1 MRLLAHLALSLEET
15 QAGTGGKVPKDG
27 SKVPKA
33 CDKIPEDGG
42 KAPENKGKDP
52 SEDEDPEV
60 HPDNK
65 TFARPKKKTK
75 AGLKIVLYGQVQWR

>member
-15 QAGTGGKVPKDG
+15 QAGTGGEVPKDG

-52 SEDEDPEV
+52 SEDEDPE
-60 HPDNK
+60 
-65 TFARPKKKTK
+65 F
-75 AGLKIVLYGQVQWR
+75 